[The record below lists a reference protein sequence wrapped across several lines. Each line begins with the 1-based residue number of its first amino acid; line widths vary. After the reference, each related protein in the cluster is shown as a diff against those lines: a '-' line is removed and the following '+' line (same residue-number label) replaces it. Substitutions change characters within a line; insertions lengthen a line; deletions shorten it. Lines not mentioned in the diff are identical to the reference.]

1 MSRNRKP
8 LSEQKAHLTKEEIA
22 RKEFAES
29 LVKGKTDKLKCP
41 KWIKNKLAKKI
52 FNSTL
57 TELLE
62 LGNISNLDCELLGMY
77 AQSLCK
83 YIEITEQLEIESL
96 VVDKVATNRSIV
108 KVKNPLLDIQRY
120 YSDEV
125 KKYANL
131 CGISL
136 DARLKVGQIKA
147 EKKENQITDEF
158 GDI

>member
-1 MSRNRKP
+1 M
-8 LSEQKAHLTKEEIA
+8 
-22 RKEFAES
+22 
-29 LVKGKTDKLKCP
+29 
-41 KWIKNKLAKKI
+41 
-52 FNSTL
+52 
-57 TELLE
+57 
-62 LGNISNLDCELLGMY
+62 
-77 AQSLCK
+77 
-83 YIEITEQLEIESL
+83 

-136 DARLKVGQIKA
+136 DTRLKVGQIKA
-147 EKKENQITDEF
+147 DKKENEIVDEF